1 MARSL
6 EQKANIRLAETEY
19 LMNTIDPAG
28 TGRLLLFGASG
39 AIGGAIDQHYTTQG
53 WQVVR
58 VTRGTRRTS
67 SGDFLAWD
75 PLGDDSAG
83 ETAVIAAGPFDAV
96 CWAQG
101 ANCNDSIFN
110 FDADAHQAI
119 YRANILSI
127 MMSLHRLLAGDAL
140 ARPARLCLIG
150 SIWQNQA
157 RQDKLSYCVSKAAIQ
172 GLVLSL
178 ANDLGREGHLVNA
191 VLPGVL
197 DTPMTRANLGKEQI
211 HKVEASTHFGRLA
224 TLADVAAS
232 VYCLAS
238 FRNTGATGQ
247 FLNVD
252 LGYAHVRI
260 I

>member
-1 MARSL
+1 MV
-6 EQKANIRLAETEY
+6 AN
-19 LMNTIDPAG
+19 DPTG

-39 AIGGAIDQHYTTQG
+39 AIGSAINTHYVGQG

-58 VTRGTRRTS
+58 VTRKTTRPGTS
-67 SGDFLAWD
+67 DFVVWD
-75 PLGDDSAG
+75 PLDNDPAD
-83 ETAVIAAGPFDAV
+83 EANIVATGPFDAV

-110 FDADAHQAI
+110 FDAANHEAI
-119 YRANILSI
+119 YKANVLTILV
-127 MMSLHRLLAGDAL
+127 SLSRLLAGKAL
-140 ARPARLCLIG
+140 TQPARLCVIS

-157 RQDKLSYCVSKAAIQ
+157 RQNKLSYSVSKAAIQ

-197 DTPMTRANLGKEQI
+197 DTPMTRANLSAEQI
-211 HKVEASTHFGRLA
+211 EKVEASTGFRRLA
-224 TLADVAAS
+224 TLEDVAAS
-232 VYCLAS
+232 VYGITS

-252 LGYAHVRI
+252 LGYTHVRVI
-260 I
+260 